1 MKQFII
7 NQMKEYQRKKEIV
20 KAVKYEEG
28 MEDGWMVM
36 ILDIS
41 EMDEYVDKVFYSKEE
56 AENFIETDDFNQYKH
71 GCDEVMTTIVPVMLT
86 AISDEMVEYS
96 LNIVII
102 DDTTYEFEEIGD
114 DMWIVMDED
123 GDIMTVSDFFD
134 DYETISNKPINKEQ
148 ANVHIG
154 YDRDLE
160 DLYMEYSGMSR
171 INISID
177 KSEVATVEKVL
188 DALKIPYTEKL
199 GEFLLLG

>member
-1 MKQFII
+1 MKQFIVD
-7 NQMKEYQRKKEIV
+7 QMKEYQRKKEIV

-28 MEDGWMVM
+28 MEDGWLIK

-56 AENFIETDDFNQYKH
+56 ADNFIETDDFNKYKH
-71 GCDEVMTTIVPVMLT
+71 GCEEVITTIVPVMLRH
-86 AISDEMVEYS
+86 IYDELVECFSD
-96 LNIVII
+96 IVTI
-102 DDTTYEFEEIGD
+102 DNAAYEFEEIED

-134 DYETISNKPINKEQ
+134 DYEPISNNPIDKEQ
-148 ANVHIG
+148 ASVHIG

-177 KSEVATVEKVL
+177 KSEVSTVEKVL